1 MADGPDRRVSG
12 GPDDLRPT
20 LGSFARPEPRQE
32 TQDVPGTRTC
42 LRCGGDRLT
51 RIRMRT
57 PSGIDAVFVACG
69 ACERTAWFA
78 VDGNGVPLTADQ
90 VGGLGV

>member
-1 MADGPDRRVSG
+1 MADKRVS
-12 GPDDLRPT
+12 DDPRP

-32 TQDVPGTRTC
+32 NPDVPGTRTC
-42 LRCGGDRLT
+42 LHCGGDRLT

-57 PSGIDAVFVACG
+57 PSGRDAVFVACG
-69 ACERTAWFA
+69 ACERTAWFDVA
-78 VDGNGVPLTADQ
+78 GTGVPLTADQ

>member
-1 MADGPDRRVSG
+1 MADDP
-12 GPDDLRPT
+12 RP
-20 LGSFARPEPRQE
+20 LGSFARPENRQE
-32 TQDVPGTRTC
+32 NPDVPGTTTC
-42 LRCGGDRLT
+42 QHCGSDRLT

-69 ACERTAWFA
+69 ACEHTGWFA
-78 VDGNGVPLTADQ
+78 VAGNGVPLTADQ